1 MKFTQ
6 PLQPRKYSTVDN
18 AVVLTGLAVLSPIAG
33 LALEMVMAWRFG
45 GTETVDSFRI
55 ASLVLVFGN
64 QIFLGQVLP
73 HVVVPLFSEY
83 SAKKLDQ
90 DAWRLVASL
99 FGIFGLIS
107 LAFAIWVWLY
117 PATLV
122 DLLGPGL
129 SGSGRANG
137 FLFVRYFSLA
147 FVLMALSGVAS
158 GVLYCHQVFWP
169 PVAAPILTNLF
180 AIAAIIAVGR
190 EWGSGSLVPGIL
202 LGSLAMFVLHL
213 YYLLRIARTSNI
225 DLPALLKLGP
235 WDGVARAVRLS
246 APLLGMIFIGQ
257 WSIIINNRVLSEMPP
272 GTLANFGYA
281 WKLLALVGILP
292 TSLATVI
299 FPAFSAVGARR
310 DAAEL
315 SRLTTRAVRM
325 TLLLTVPLAAFL
337 YVMRAPIVSLLFE
350 RGVMSKTAVTDT
362 IEFFG
367 LLLIGAT
374 ASVLMGIL
382 YKIFFSVQDTKSPA
396 IAAFVSALAATW
408 LVPYGASVAG
418 AIGVAWAYTAIACV
432 SALGLF
438 AYYIWRYRVMRFWD
452 LLAYSGLLTLLCVGI
467 AVPAIALR
475 SLFESNYTTVLAIMT
490 LFELVVIAMISILIG
505 YYLSRL
511 LGIRETS
518 ELWEYVRWRG
528 AKVLSRKG
536 SAQNE

>member
-1 MKFTQ
+1 MRFTQ
-6 PLQPRKYSTVDN
+6 PLQPRKYSIVDN
-18 AVVLTGLAVLSPIAG
+18 AVVLTVLAILSPIAG
-33 LALEMVMAWRFG
+33 LALEMVLAWRFG
-45 GTETVDSFRI
+45 ATETVDSFRI

-64 QIFLGQVLP
+64 QVFLGQVLP

-83 SAKKLDQ
+83 SAKKLEQ

-107 LAFAIWVWLY
+107 LVFAIWVWFY

-129 SGSGRANG
+129 SGSGRADA

-147 FVLMALSGVAS
+147 FVLMALSGVVS

-169 PVAAPILTNLF
+169 PVAAQVLTNLF

-190 EWGSGSLVPGIL
+190 EWGSASLVIGIL

-213 YYLLRIARTSNI
+213 YYLLRVARTSNI
-225 DLPALLKLGP
+225 DLPALLRLGP

-257 WSIIINNRVLSEMPP
+257 WSIIIINRVLSEMPP

-299 FPAFSAVGARR
+299 FPAFSAARARR
-310 DAAEL
+310 DATEL
-315 SRLTTRAVRM
+315 SRLITRAVRM
-325 TLLLTVPLAAFL
+325 TLLLTVPFAAFL
-337 YVMRAPIVSLLFE
+337 YVMRTPIVSLLLE
-350 RGVMSKTAVTDT
+350 RGAMNKAAVMDT
-362 IEFFG
+362 IEFLG

-374 ASVLMGIL
+374 AGALMGIL
-382 YKIFFSVQDTKSPA
+382 YKAFFSVQDTKSPA
-396 IAAFVSALAATW
+396 IAAFVSALAITW

-418 AIGVAWAYTAIACV
+418 ATGVAWAYNAITWV
-432 SALGLF
+432 SVLGLF
-438 AYYIWRYRVMRFWD
+438 AYHIWRYRVMRFWD
-452 LLAYSGLLTLLCVGI
+452 LWIYSGLLTLLCLGI
-467 AVPAIALR
+467 AVPAIAIR
-475 SLFESNYTTVLAIMT
+475 FLFESTYTTVPAIMT
-490 LFELVVIAMISILIG
+490 LFELVVIAMISISIS

-518 ELWEYVRWRG
+518 DLWEYLRRRS
-528 AKVLSRKG
+528 AEVLSRKG
-536 SAQNE
+536 PAQNE

>member
-6 PLQPRKYSTVDN
+6 PLQPRKYSIVDN
-18 AVVLTGLAVLSPIAG
+18 AVVLTVLAILSPIAG
-33 LALEMVMAWRFG
+33 LALEMVLAWRFG
-45 GTETVDSFRI
+45 ATETVDSFRI

-64 QIFLGQVLP
+64 QVFLGQVLP

-83 SAKKLDQ
+83 SAKNLEQ

-107 LAFAIWVWLY
+107 LVFAIWVWFY

-129 SGSGRANG
+129 SGSGRADA

-147 FVLMALSGVAS
+147 FVLMALSGVVS

-169 PVAAPILTNLF
+169 PVAAQVLTNLF
-180 AIAAIIAVGR
+180 AIAAIIAIGR
-190 EWGSGSLVPGIL
+190 AWGSGSLVLGIL

-213 YYLLRIARTSNI
+213 YYLLRVARTSNI
-225 DLPALLKLGP
+225 DLPALLRLGP

-257 WSIIINNRVLSEMPP
+257 WSIIIINRVLSEMPP

-299 FPAFSAVGARR
+299 FPAFSAARARR
-310 DAAEL
+310 DATEL
-315 SRLTTRAVRM
+315 SRLITRAVRM
-325 TLLLTVPLAAFL
+325 TLLLTVPFAAFL
-337 YVMRAPIVSLLFE
+337 YVMRTPIVSLLLE
-350 RGVMSKTAVTDT
+350 RGAMNKAAVMDT
-362 IEFFG
+362 IEFLG

-374 ASVLMGIL
+374 AGALMGIL
-382 YKIFFSVQDTKSPA
+382 YKAFFSVQDTKSPA
-396 IAAFVSALAATW
+396 IAAFVSALAITW

-418 AIGVAWAYTAIACV
+418 ATGVAWAYNAITWV
-432 SALGLF
+432 SVLGLF
-438 AYYIWRYRVMRFWD
+438 AYHIWRYRVMRFWD
-452 LLAYSGLLTLLCVGI
+452 LWIYSGLLTLLCLGI
-467 AVPAIALR
+467 AVPAIAIR
-475 SLFESNYTTVLAIMT
+475 SLFESTYTTVPAIMT
-490 LFELVVIAMISILIG
+490 LFELVVIAMISISIS

-518 ELWEYVRWRG
+518 DLWEYLRRRS
-528 AKVLSRKG
+528 AEVLSRKG
-536 SAQNE
+536 PAQNE